1 MRGGP
6 KWARADTGM
15 FHPLVVK
22 AFCQPLEVL
31 GALLV
36 AQMVKESTQNA
47 GVWVRSLGWEH
58 PLEEGMATHSS
69 LLAWRTPSTEEPGR
83 LQFMWTQRVN
93 MTERLSTHTVFHVL
107 SCTTDSSLV

>member
-15 FHPLVVK
+15 FHPLVVE

-69 LLAWRTPSTEEPGR
+69 LLAWRTPWTAQPGGWRGALHSVTQSGTR
-83 LQFMWTQRVN
+83 LKQCSASARVFL
-93 MTERLSTHTVFHVL
+93 MHFYIDV
-107 SCTTDSSLV
+107 